1 PIFPARPRRRPRPQ
15 GGSMAQGCGCGCLT
29 YFGVLFLAF
38 AAGVSPDTAF
48 WVALI
53 AGLFVLYSAA
63 RAR

>member
-1 PIFPARPRRRPRPQ
+1 
-15 GGSMAQGCGCGCLT
+15 MAQGCGCGCLT